1 VDKLRSIEVFTTAVD
16 AGSFS
21 AAARRLDISAV
32 MVGKLVR
39 QLETHL
45 GARLLERSTR
55 RQGLTDAGRR
65 FYEEGKRVLEQLRWA
80 ESSVERL
87 AASPSGLLRISA
99 ATTLGECVIAA
110 AVADYQARFPQVRV
124 ELELSN
130 GVVDLIEDGI
140 DLAIRIGALDP
151 ALDLVARPLGHY
163 RMVIC
168 AAPAYLAR
176 HGVPATPAD
185 LAAHRCLGHA
195 AWNPRTAWRLDP
207 AGAAAG
213 WPARTVLRCNSGA
226 ALRQAA
232 LHGAGLLLQ
241 PQVLV
246 AEDLAAGRLVGV
258 LDAYLPTGRPV
269 HALYRQDRQP
279 LPKLASFVAFLQQQV
294 APRLA

>member
-1 VDKLRSIEVFTTAVD
+1 VDKLRSIEVFVAAVE

-87 AASPSGLLRISA
+87 AAAPSGLLRISA

-110 AVADYQARFPQVRV
+110 AVAEYQAQFPQVRI
-124 ELELSN
+124 ELDLSN
-130 GVVDLIEDGI
+130 SVVDLIEDGI
-140 DLAIRIGALDP
+140 DLAIRVGALDP
-151 ALDLVARPLGHY
+151 ALNLVARPLGHY
-163 RMVIC
+163 RMAIC

-195 AWNPRTAWRLDP
+195 AWNPRSAWRLE
-207 AGAAAG
+207 ASGATAG
-213 WPARTVLRCNSGA
+213 WPAETALRCNSSA

-246 AEDLAAGRLVGV
+246 AEDLAAGRLVG
-258 LDAYLPTGRPV
+258 LLEAYLPASRPV
-269 HALYRQDRQP
+269 HALYRQDRRP
-279 LPKLASFVAFLQQQV
+279 LPKLASFLTFLQQHA